1 MGTQIGIYMQVHG
14 MDEARTHII
23 IDYNRNGIVNQIA
36 LNGTDFKMGF
46 IIAGVGADAGTGAGA
61 LAPLEL
67 LQQPAAVAI
76 VGGDCRRR
84 RCCRRRRSDIQ
95 CHNL

>member
-1 MGTQIGIYMQVHG
+1 MQVHG
-14 MDEARTHII
+14 MVEARTHII

-46 IIAGVGADAGTGAGA
+46 IIAGVGADAGAGA
-61 LAPLEL
+61 RAVCSSPSPLVL

-76 VGGDCRRR
+76 VGGDCSRRR
-84 RCCRRRRSDIQ
+84 RRRRSDIQ

>member
-14 MDEARTHII
+14 MVEARTHII

-46 IIAGVGADAGTGAGA
+46 IIAGVGAGA